1 MLSLKKCQPSSALA
15 VVEHPLVSSSS
26 DTANEIPDMQE
37 ASTSAEGATRVLRSR
52 LKGLSPVENHK
63 EHGVLDGDAKV
74 HHRSSADVGRK
85 KLGKR
90 TDKNKV
96 ILNTRNPAIIWL
108 ANNELHA
115 SLLLLAVVHGS
126 NWAGYEWPQL
136 WIQMQ
141 HKALTANPYNVRY
154 VRGIHDIK
162 FVAFWIVQ
170 LIAARAI
177 CLRYIMPAI
186 ASVLS
191 LKGSR
196 ETRRFSEM
204 AWMLLYITASWT
216 VGFRVWQNSPYY
228 MTTATLFANYP
239 DDHVLMPY
247 GLKWYYL
254 AQTAFW
260 LSSIYTIHVEERRK
274 DHYEMLV
281 HHVVTISLVLSS
293 YYFHFTRFGHAFM
306 LVMDLPD
313 IFLSSAKMIRYLG
326 KEVLPN
332 ILFGLFAVS
341 WVVTK
346 HYLCLIMMYSTW
358 KQGFN
363 IVPPE
368 RRYPYYPNSYMSVP
382 VASFFWILL
391 CMLQIVLIYWF
402 VLIVKVILRMFVKGE
417 CADDNRSDD
426 EDDPIDESSSASPEA
441 MTDQTTFTAENSVSS
456 RSSSI
461 TLAARPPSAS

>member
-1 MLSLKKCQPSSALA
+1 MLLLKKRQPSSTLA
-15 VVEHPLVSSSS
+15 DVEHSPGSSSS
-26 DTANEIPDMQE
+26 DTANEIADLQE
-37 ASTSAEGATRVLRSR
+37 ASASAKEPTRVLRSR
-52 LKGLSPVENHK
+52 QKGLSPVENHK
-63 EHGVLDGDAKV
+63 EYEALDGDAKTRR
-74 HHRSSADVGRK
+74 RSSAGIGRK
-85 KLGKR
+85 KPGKR
-90 TDKNKV
+90 IDEKKV

-115 SLLLLAVVHGS
+115 SLLILAVVYGS

-162 FVAFWIVQ
+162 FVAFWIAQ
-170 LIAARAI
+170 IIAARAL
-177 CLRYIMPAI
+177 CLRYVMPAVG
-186 ASVLS
+186 SLLS

-216 VGFRVWQNSPYY
+216 IGFRVWQNSPYY

-254 AQTAFW
+254 VQSAFW
-260 LSSIYTIHVEERRK
+260 LSNVYTIHVEERRK
-274 DHYEMLV
+274 DYYEMMT

-313 IFLSSAKMIRYLG
+313 IFLSSAKMIRYMG
-326 KEVLPN
+326 MEFLPN
-332 ILFGLFAVS
+332 ILFGMFAVS

-346 HYLCLIMMYSTW
+346 HYLCLKMMYATW
-358 KQGFN
+358 KQGFD

-368 RRYPYYPNSYMSVP
+368 RRYPHYPNSYMSVP

-402 VLIVKVILRMFVKGE
+402 VLIVKIIQRMFVKGE

-426 EDDPIDESSSASPEA
+426 EDEGSSVSPEA
-441 MTDQTTFTAENSVSS
+441 MADQKTFTAENSVSS
-456 RSSSI
+456 RSSST
-461 TLAARPPSAS
+461 TLAARSPSTS